1 VNIFAHLSVM
11 EILVEIVNN
20 NNGEIKVVKQVLV
33 DLNHLRNLIYSDDYL
48 SA

>member
-1 VNIFAHLSVM
+1 MNIFAHLSVM
-11 EILVEIVNN
+11 EILVEIVKN